1 MRDLTLQCRQS
12 LSPWPNDSLLFGNR
26 KSSSSSLKCYYTS
39 EHPKCRAIMDHVGGK
54 PRKQNHIYKSTMGYT
69 QTTSMMVEFLVAP
82 RITKVILDRSKTCIA
97 IDKPVYLHKTS
108 PHLKK
113 IQGSNLEYQLIKA
126 STCRIS
132 LRSFTSF
139 TSPLTFQLL
148 SSSSPFHLAWQH
160 GD

>member
-108 PHLKK
+108 PHLKNTK
-113 IQGSNLEYQLIKA
+113 SLCMLHLKQIINWPQESQRLVSKA
-126 STCRIS
+126 
-132 LRSFTSF
+132 
-139 TSPLTFQLL
+139 PLT
-148 SSSSPFHLAWQH
+148 SVP
-160 GD
+160 